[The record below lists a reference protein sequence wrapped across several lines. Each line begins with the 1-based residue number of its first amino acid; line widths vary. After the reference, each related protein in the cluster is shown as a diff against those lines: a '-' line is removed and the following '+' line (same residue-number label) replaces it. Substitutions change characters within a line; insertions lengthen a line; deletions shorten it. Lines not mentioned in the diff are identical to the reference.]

1 MEEASKSKEKP
12 SIIYNTSQ
20 SQNSSNEN
28 DHSLSKKIYGE
39 MLNKTPYDKKVM
51 EELSLSNDNNPDQ
64 IMYFIKV
71 KIEEMFI
78 RLKKFKE
85 YSDSIKTL
93 STEEITNSNNN
104 ITEGKSE
111 DINISNEETKKE
123 QNLNNETLDEV
134 YNKLEKLDSQIN
146 SCFESIKNKIEK
158 IKFPKT
164 QSKIEKKENNFE
176 NSLSFID
183 ESFSISKTKKIE
195 PKYNYFKPAENIL
208 EIRLEIPGDV
218 RLDISHKIDKDI
230 TMITV
235 KGIKRQDKEPMK
247 FDDILYNTREFGE
260 FEVNIPL
267 KTESFR
273 ISQTNQE
280 NVKAKM
286 MSGLCVLQYTLDLP
300 GETTNPNS

>member
-1 MEEASKSKEKP
+1 
-12 SIIYNTSQ
+12 
-20 SQNSSNEN
+20 
-28 DHSLSKKIYGE
+28 

-93 STEEITNSNNN
+93 STEEMSNSNNN

-111 DINISNEETKKE
+111 DINISNEDTKKE

-146 SCFESIKNKIEK
+146 SCFESFKNKIEK

-235 KGIKRQDKEPMK
+235 KGIKRQDKEPKK

-267 KTESFR
+267 KTEAFR
-273 ISQTNQE
+273 ISQTNQN